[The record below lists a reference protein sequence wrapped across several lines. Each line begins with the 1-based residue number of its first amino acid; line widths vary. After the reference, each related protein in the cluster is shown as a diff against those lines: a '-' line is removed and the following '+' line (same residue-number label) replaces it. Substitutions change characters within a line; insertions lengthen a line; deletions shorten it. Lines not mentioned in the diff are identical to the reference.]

1 MQPVKRDHFRVQ
13 PMDIP
18 HPRTT
23 AAIAGH
29 PIHVMFIPFP
39 IACFWLTLFSD
50 IAYWRTSNLL
60 WQHFA
65 EWLLLAG
72 VVFGVLAGLA
82 GLIDMFRREVRAV
95 GGGWLHALGGVV
107 VLLLAIVNNFV
118 HAGDGWT
125 AIVPWGLTLS
135 AATVVVMV
143 VTNWLGRALVYRH
156 RVGVSYH
163 D

>member
-1 MQPVKRDHFRVQ
+1 MAFS
-13 PMDIP
+13 
-18 HPRTT
+18 HPRST

-29 PIHVMFIPFP
+29 PMHSMFVPFP

-60 WQHFA
+60 WQHFS

-72 VVFGVLAGLA
+72 LVFGVLGALVGAVDL
-82 GLIDMFRREVRAV
+82 LFRREVRAV
-95 GGGWLHALGGVV
+95 AGGWLHATGGVV
-107 VLLLAIVNNFV
+107 VLLLAMINSFV

-125 AIVPWGLTLS
+125 AIVPWGLILS
-135 AATVVVMV
+135 AMTVIVMV
-143 VTNWLGRALVYRH
+143 VTNWSGRSLVYRH